1 MSLATAGSR
10 YIPDFRAQING
21 AEIPAALRSC
31 VTGVRYETALEGS
44 DRVELSL
51 ANPGLRWLDDP
62 LLATGGEL
70 SLSLGYHP
78 GRLKEVFLG
87 EITGFDCAFG
97 ATATMTVTAHDFM
110 NRLTRG
116 THDRNFPELPDTL
129 IAAII
134 AAESLLVPE
143 IDPLAL
149 AQTAAFAALAGGD
162 RPRAQIGQ
170 TNYEFL
176 RQLAAENGFEM
187 SVEGRSFFFK
197 SYLRGLP
204 APEVELRWGESL
216 TDFAPRLSTVGQI
229 LAVTVKFWIEEI
241 KLQLSAHVSWDGERV
256 GVRVVPALFEEMN
269 KSFSANLSLPELP
282 SDNPVE
288 AVRAALAE
296 LRRRLNSRV
305 TGSGGAAGD
314 PRIRAGRVLRLEGL
328 GARFSGSDY
337 RVTAATHTLDGGGYR
352 TSFQVRKEVF

>member
-1 MSLATAGSR
+1 MSLATAASR
-10 YIPDFRAQING
+10 YIPDFRVQING
-21 AEIPAALRSC
+21 AEIPSPLRSS
-31 VTGVRYETALEGS
+31 VTGVRYESGMEGS
-44 DRVELSL
+44 DRVEIAL

-78 GRLKEVFLG
+78 GELKEVFLG
-87 EITGFDCAFG
+87 EITGFDCAFA
-97 ATATMTVTAHDFM
+97 ATATMNVTAHDFM

-143 IDPLAL
+143 IDPLAA
-149 AQTAAFAALAGGD
+149 AQTTAFAALAGGD
-162 RPRAQIGQ
+162 RPRMQVGQ
-170 TNYEFL
+170 SNYEFL

-204 APEVELRWGESL
+204 SPEVELRWGESL
-216 TDFAPRLSTVGQI
+216 LDFAPRLSTVGQI

-241 KLQLSAHVSWDGERV
+241 KLQLSAQVSWDGERV
-256 GVRVVPALFEEMN
+256 GIRVVPALFEEMN
-269 KSFSANLSLPELP
+269 KAFSANLSLPELP

-288 AVRAALAE
+288 AVRAAVSE
-296 LRRRLNSRV
+296 LRRRLNNRV
-305 TGSGGAAGD
+305 TGAGSAPGD
-314 PRIRAGRVLRLEGL
+314 PRIRAGRVLQLEGL
-328 GARFSGSDY
+328 GARFSGGDY
-337 RVTAATHTLDGGGYR
+337 RVTSATHTLDGGGYR